1 MKNNYVSKIKVVF
14 ALLVLVLTLKVNA
27 NPVDV
32 EKARKVAKTFLNNNG
47 ARSTGLRDVSAEAN
61 FSNVYV
67 FTTENSFVLIAADDC
82 AQPVLGYSLT
92 SRFDVE
98 NMPDNKASWIQQY
111 SEDIHYAIEHQM
123 RASLEILQEWNDLA
137 SGNPNTGR
145 ATTVVAPLLS
155 TQWSQNSPYNML
167 CPSNS
172 VTGCVATAMAQVMK
186 YWNYP
191 QHGIGS
197 HSYVHSNYGELTADF
212 QSTTY
217 DWNNMTNTYS
227 NSSSYTQKLAV
238 ATLMYHCGVS
248 VNMNYSPNASGA
260 STTTVP
266 NALITYFNY
275 STDAHF
281 VSRTGYSDSQWITM
295 LKADLDLSR
304 PIQYEGVGS
313 GGGHSFVCDGYN
325 SSNYFHFNWG
335 WAGYCDEYYSINNLA
350 PGPNGPGSG
359 STGVYNDYQGAVFG
373 VHPSECT
380 AGTPTNLTYTQN
392 ERNVTLTWS
401 SASGAVSYN
410 IYRNTCYLGNVT
422 STTYTDIA
430 SFGNSVYYVRS
441 VDSNGRQSLSSN
453 AVTVTVPF
461 QTPVV
466 DDLTATLSGNNVNLS
481 WTAPD
486 WCYPQTPTASLS
498 YGEGSVN
505 YSWNPVYYAHR
516 HLAANLSQYAGKA
529 VYKISTYIQYPGTYS
544 LYIYTKSTTNNQ
556 PNPSY
561 LGYSVTGRIIT
572 NFNVWYDFE
581 LDNPIILTGTDDL
594 WVVMKQENTGQTYP
608 VPSIDLSPHNTN
620 AFYSGSSPTNLHDTH
635 SSYNC
640 AWLIKTCLTDGSY
653 TYNIFRNG
661 SSIANNVS
669 NVTYSDNNLSSGL
682 YNYHVTTNYY
692 GGQTGASNQVS
703 VQVGNLNN
711 YNITISANPTSGGTV
726 TGGGTY
732 QEGTSCTVSA
742 TPATGY
748 TFTNWTE
755 NGTQVSINAN
765 YTFTVTANR
774 NLVANFTLNTY
785 TITASANP
793 TSGGT
798 VSGGGTYNHG
808 QSCTLSATPAT
819 GYTFVNWTKNG
830 TQVSTN
836 ASYTF
841 TVTESA
847 AYVAHFQLQTYTIT
861 ATADPTAGGTVSGHL
876 I

>member
-1 MKNNYVSKIKVVF
+1 MKNNYVSKAKVVF

-32 EKARKVAKTFLNNNG
+32 EKARRVAKTFLNNNG
-47 ARSTGLRDVSAEAN
+47 ARSTRLRDVSAEAN

-67 FTTENSFVLIAADDC
+67 FTTETSFVLVAADDC

-111 SEDIHYAIEHQM
+111 SEDIHYGIEHQM
-123 RASLEILQEWNDLA
+123 RASSEILQEWNDLA

-155 TQWSQNSPYNML
+155 TQWSQNSPFNML

-197 HSYVHSNYGELTADF
+197 HSYVHSTYGELTADF

-227 NSSSYTQKLAV
+227 NSSPYTQKLAV

-248 VNMNYSPNASGA
+248 VNMNYSPSASGA

-380 AGTPTNLTYTQN
+380 ASAPTNLNYTQM
-392 ERNVTLTWS
+392 
-401 SASGAVSYN
+401 
-410 IYRNTCYLGNVT
+410 
-422 STTYTDIA
+422 D
-430 SFGNSVYYVRS
+430 
-441 VDSNGRQSLSSN
+441 
-453 AVTVTVPF
+453 
-461 QTPVV
+461 
-466 DDLTATLSGNNVNLS
+466 AT
-481 WTAPD
+481 
-486 WCYPQTPTASLS
+486 
-498 YGEGSVN
+498 
-505 YSWNPVYYAHR
+505 
-516 HLAANLSQYAGKA
+516 
-529 VYKISTYIQYPGTYS
+529 
-544 LYIYTKSTTNNQ
+544 
-556 PNPSY
+556 
-561 LGYSVTGRIIT
+561 
-572 NFNVWYDFE
+572 
-581 LDNPIILTGTDDL
+581 
-594 WVVMKQENTGQTYP
+594 
-608 VPSIDLSPHNTN
+608 
-620 AFYSGSSPTNLHDTH
+620 
-635 SSYNC
+635 
-640 AWLIKTCLTDGSY
+640 
-653 TYNIFRNG
+653 
-661 SSIANNVS
+661 
-669 NVTYSDNNLSSGL
+669 
-682 YNYHVTTNYY
+682 
-692 GGQTGASNQVS
+692 
-703 VQVGNLNN
+703 
-711 YNITISANPTSGGTV
+711 
-726 TGGGTY
+726 
-732 QEGTSCTVSA
+732 
-742 TPATGY
+742 
-748 TFTNWTE
+748 
-755 NGTQVSINAN
+755 
-765 YTFTVTANR
+765 
-774 NLVANFTLNTY
+774 
-785 TITASANP
+785 
-793 TSGGT
+793 
-798 VSGGGTYNHG
+798 
-808 QSCTLSATPAT
+808 
-819 GYTFVNWTKNG
+819 
-830 TQVSTN
+830 
-836 ASYTF
+836 
-841 TVTESA
+841 
-847 AYVAHFQLQTYTIT
+847 
-861 ATADPTAGGTVSGHL
+861 
-876 I
+876 